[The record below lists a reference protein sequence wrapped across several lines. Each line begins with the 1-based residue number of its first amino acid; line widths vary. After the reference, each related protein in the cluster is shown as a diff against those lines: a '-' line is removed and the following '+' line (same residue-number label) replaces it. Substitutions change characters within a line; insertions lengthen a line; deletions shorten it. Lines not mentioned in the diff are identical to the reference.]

1 MSYKKMIMVDL
12 YIINHNVELRIDI
25 IGLKCS

>member
-12 YIINHNVELRIDI
+12 YIINHNVELRIDS